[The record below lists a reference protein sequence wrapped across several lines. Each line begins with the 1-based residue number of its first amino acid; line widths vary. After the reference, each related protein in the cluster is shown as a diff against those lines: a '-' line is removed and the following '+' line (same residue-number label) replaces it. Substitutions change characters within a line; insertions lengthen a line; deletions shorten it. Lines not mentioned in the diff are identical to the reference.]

1 MQVERLLVLAAL
13 LAAAP
18 VAVADTYQLWLERFD
33 EASGTTVCKYRSG
46 GGKDAMSQHEGRYLC
61 PRVACSVPPP
71 DNGRDGR
78 DCLTRDLTSR
88 NGDQRAGPPPVRL

>member
-1 MQVERLLVLAAL
+1 MQVQRLLILTAL

-18 VAVADTYQLWLERFD
+18 VAAADMYQLWLERFD

-46 GGKDAMSQHEGRYLC
+46 AGEDAMSQHEGRYLC

-71 DNGRDGR
+71 NDGRDNQ
-78 DCLTRDLTSR
+78 DCLTRDVTSG
-88 NGDQRAGPPPVRL
+88 NVDQRAGPPPVRL